1 MTDNKKN
8 SHEHHHS
15 ETYEGFIH
23 RRDHAFARFP
33 LLFTLLATFGVVAT
47 FYGFQGIL
55 EKIPLL
61 SRDPYISLA
70 VGILILV
77 LTGKLYKKLG

>member
-1 MTDNKKN
+1 MPDRPKP
-8 SHEHHHS
+8 HHS
-15 ETYEGFIH
+15 ETYDELIH

-61 SRDPYISLA
+61 ANDPYISLII
-70 VGILILV
+70 GLLILV
-77 LTGKLYKKLG
+77 FTGKLYKKLG

>member
-1 MTDNKKN
+1 MTDKKKPN
-8 SHEHHHS
+8 EHHHS
-15 ETYEGFIH
+15 ETYNELIH

-47 FYGFQGIL
+47 FYGFNGIL

-61 SRDPYISLA
+61 ARDPYISLA
-70 VGILILV
+70 IGILILV
-77 LTGKLYKKLG
+77 VTGKLYKKLG